1 METEQ
6 REEFGFDR
14 DFFPPK
20 FLLIGDFPEIANG
33 QGTKLN
39 VSSLH

>member
-6 REEFGFDR
+6 REEFGFGR
-14 DFFPPK
+14 VSPPK

-33 QGTKLN
+33 QRTKIK